1 MRSLLVVVGGSLG
14 RAERDTGLEGSS
26 YSPGMS
32 HERVGEVGE
41 YAVEQGVWISLREDA
56 ALVDVLVH
64 HQRVGPG
71 VRELHRSV
79 KDAVDPAEVIEEQD
93 GAWCGCREIEDEM
106 R

>member
-1 MRSLLVVVGGSLG
+1 
-14 RAERDTGLEGSS
+14 
-26 YSPGMS
+26 MS
-32 HERVGEVGE
+32 HERVSEVGE

-64 HQRVGPG
+64 HQRVGPS

-79 KDAVDPAEVIEEQD
+79 EDAVDPVETTVEQD
-93 GAWCGCREIEDEM
+93 GAWYGCREIEDEM